1 MKGLPGMRKDQ
12 LEQDIAALLEDPQYA
27 GHPLREALAAL
38 DGRYRDN
45 IVQIE
50 KLTSIAD
57 GFQMVARQ
65 KDQSVAERYRKQI
78 RQMQKIARI
87 ADHYQGMLRSSNELL
102 KAAST
107 HDHLTGLP
115 NRRLMI
121 ERLTSEESSVDRRRP
136 PFSVAL
142 IDIDHFKKIND
153 DYGHDAGDSLLI
165 TISNALSDSL
175 RDSDL
180 CARWGGE
187 EFLVLLPE
195 TTGEGAHTIADR
207 LRVDIAALR
216 TADIPAEIQT
226 TVSIGL
232 AEHRPATPYTETI
245 KRADQ
250 ALYEAKRSGRN
261 RIGLAE

>member
-1 MKGLPGMRKDQ
+1 MGFPTMRKDQ
-12 LEQDIAALLEDPQYA
+12 LEHDIAELLADSQYEN
-27 GHPLREALAAL
+27 HPLREALAAL
-38 DGRYRDN
+38 DERYRDH
-45 IVQIE
+45 IAQIE
-50 KLTSIAD
+50 RLTSIAD

-136 PFSVAL
+136 PFSLAL
-142 IDIDHFKKIND
+142 IDIDHFKSIND
-153 DYGHDAGDSLLI
+153 DFGHDAGDKLLI
-165 TISNALSDSL
+165 RISSVLSESL

-187 EFLVLLPE
+187 EFLILLPE
-195 TTGEGAHTIADR
+195 TSGEGAHVIADR
-207 LRVDIAALR
+207 LRLQIATLK
-216 TADIPAEIQT
+216 TEDIPDTVQT

-232 AEHRPATPYTETI
+232 AEHRAATSYTETI
-245 KRADQ
+245 KRADK
-250 ALYEAKRSGRN
+250 ALYEAKRGGRN
-261 RIGLAE
+261 RIALAE

>member
-1 MKGLPGMRKDQ
+1 MRKDQ
-12 LEQDIAALLEDPQYA
+12 LEQNIATLLADPQYE
-27 GHPLREALAAL
+27 GHALRDALAAL
-38 DGRYRDN
+38 DERYREH
-45 IVQIE
+45 IIQIE

-57 GFQMVARQ
+57 GFQTVARQ

-136 PFSVAL
+136 PFSIAL
-142 IDIDHFKKIND
+142 IDIDHFKTIND
-153 DYGHDAGDSLLI
+153 DYGHDAGDTLLI
-165 TISNALSDSL
+165 VISAALTESL

-187 EFLVLLPE
+187 EFLILLPE
-195 TTGEGAHTIADR
+195 TTGEGAHNIADR
-207 LRVDIAALR
+207 IRLQIEALR
-216 TADIPAEIQT
+216 TPAIPAEAHT
-226 TVSIGL
+226 SVSIGL
-232 AEHRPATPYTETI
+232 AEHRPTTSYTETI
-245 KRADQ
+245 KRADR
-250 ALYEAKRSGRN
+250 ALYEAKRGGRN
-261 RIGLAE
+261 RIALAE